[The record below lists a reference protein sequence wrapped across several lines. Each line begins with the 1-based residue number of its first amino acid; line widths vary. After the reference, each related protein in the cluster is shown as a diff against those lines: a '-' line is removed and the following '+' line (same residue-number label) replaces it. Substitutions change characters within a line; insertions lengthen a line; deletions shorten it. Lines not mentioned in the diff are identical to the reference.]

1 MERLPRLLRSL
12 YPIGGVVFD
21 GDRAPRTGAEVR
33 DYHVDIKGVDA
44 QGRRY
49 NALNPDVFYWA
60 HATFFKWTLLAA
72 TGSAVESPRPRS
84 ANSSTS
90 TSSGTRCTA

>member
-1 MERLPRLLRSL
+1 MGRVDAEHAPQLGAAVEEFSIFFQERWPRLLRSL

-44 QGRRY
+44 Q
-49 NALNPDVFYWA
+49 
-60 HATFFKWTLLAA
+60 AA
-72 TGSAVESPRPRS
+72 AI
-84 ANSSTS
+84 
-90 TSSGTRCTA
+90 TR